1 MGDYA
6 VRMQFDIDADADRVT
21 RALTTSEGVRS
32 WWSTG
37 VDGSPGDEGGQFR
50 VSFPD
55 APQPFEF
62 EVERDAEHDLG
73 WRTLDFP
80 PWWAETTIHW
90 HVADHDGE
98 PGAQLQFRHQ
108 GFDPDNPVIPIVTPA
123 WAQIIL
129 RLKQYAETG
138 TPAPFFDL

>member
-6 VRMQFDIDADADRVT
+6 VRMQFDIDADADQVT
-21 RALTTSEGVRS
+21 RVLTTSEGVRG
-32 WWSTG
+32 WWSTQ
-37 VDGSPGDEGGQFR
+37 VDGDPGEAGAQFR

-55 APQPFEF
+55 VAQPFEF
-62 EVERDAEHDLG
+62 EVERDDEQAVG

-80 PWWAETTIHW
+80 PWWADTTIRW
-90 HVADHDGE
+90 RLAGREAE
-98 PGAQLQFRHQ
+98 PGTQLQFAHE
-108 GFDPDNPVIPIVTPA
+108 GFEPDDPVIPIITPA

-138 TPAPFFDL
+138 APTPFFDL